1 MNRLSHK
8 FLRFVLF
15 LLVGIGGISCSEP
28 PSPEELAAAEQVGAP
43 GIYAQVCAACHGAA
57 GEGKEELFS
66 PSITG
71 LPVWY
76 VEEQLQK
83 FRGEQRGIH
92 PEDVPGQQMRA
103 ISLTLTDEQ
112 IAEATAAVAAMPI
125 IRTQPTTEPFDLEK
139 ARYRYA
145 NECMECH
152 RYNGMGDRVFHSA
165 PLVTLN
171 RSYLR
176 RQLENYRGGRRGVVE
191 EDLYGQKMVAITQRL
206 TDEEIELFVNYIGAL
221 AQGDDPREAREK

>member
-1 MNRLSHK
+1 M
-8 FLRFVLF
+8 
-15 LLVGIGGISCSEP
+15 C
-28 PSPEELAAAEQVGAP
+28 
-43 GIYAQVCAACHGAA
+43 
-57 GEGKEELFS
+57 
-66 PSITG
+66 
-71 LPVWY
+71 
-76 VEEQLQK
+76 
-83 FRGEQRGIH
+83 
-92 PEDVPGQQMRA
+92 
-103 ISLTLTDEQ
+103 
-112 IAEATAAVAAMPI
+112 
-125 IRTQPTTEPFDLEK
+125 IRD
-139 ARYRYA
+139 
-145 NECMECH
+145 

>member
-152 RYNGMGDRVFHSA
+152 RYNVASLRTTGAVAVVWSRKISTGRKWSRS
-165 PLVTLN
+165 PSGLRTK
-171 RSYLR
+171 RSSYL
-176 RQLENYRGGRRGVVE
+176 
-191 EDLYGQKMVAITQRL
+191 
-206 TDEEIELFVNYIGAL
+206 
-221 AQGDDPREAREK
+221 